1 MKKKP
6 LILAIDTSCDETS
19 ASVNSGRKILSNII
33 SSQVELHKKW
43 GGVVPDIARR
53 AHEDKIEPVVNKALK
68 RARIELDRI
77 DYISVTQG
85 PGLAIALEIGLKY
98 AQNLALKNQ
107 IPLIPINHIEA
118 HLLSPLAL
126 NSQGNGL
133 IKSSTLKETALKT
146 FPALGVVISG
156 GHTSL
161 IYIKNYNDYQI
172 LGETLDDAV
181 GECFDKVAR
190 MLNLGYPGGPI
201 ITSFAKKYRKNHK
214 KTSNEFELPTPMKK
228 NQDYNF
234 SYSGLKTA
242 CLYTIKDN
250 PNILKPQKTRKFCNE
265 FLNTVIKSLEIKIEK
280 ALKNKKEI
288 KSVLIGGGVSNNEF
302 IIRAIGHLA
311 RNYGKN
317 YYYPPKKLRTD
328 NAAMIGLVAYIKSQT
343 KSNVILKPTGISK
356 IDRRP
361 QLSIT

>member
-1 MKKKP
+1 MKKTP
-6 LILAIDTSCDETS
+6 LILAIDTSCDETA
-19 ASVNSGRKILSNII
+19 ASVVSGRKILSNII
-33 SSQVELHKKW
+33 ASQIDLHKKW

-53 AHEDKIEPVVNKALK
+53 AHKEKIKPVTQEALEKASINLN
-68 RARIELDRI
+68 EI
-77 DYISVTQG
+77 DYIAVTQG

-98 AQNLALKNQ
+98 AKSLASKNK
-107 IPLIPINHIEA
+107 IPLIPTNHIEA

-133 IKSSTLKETALKT
+133 IKGNTLQKT
-146 FPALGVVISG
+146 SEKIFPALGVVISG

-161 IYIKNYNDYQI
+161 IYIKNFNNYKI

-190 MLNLGYPGGPI
+190 MLELGYPGGPI
-201 ITSFAKKYRKNHK
+201 ITALARKYRRKNK
-214 KTSNEFELPTPMKK
+214 KSDDFELPVPMQKS
-228 NQDYNF
+228 QDYNF

-250 PNILKPQKTRKFCNE
+250 PKILTPPETNQFCNE
-265 FLNTVIKSLEIKIEK
+265 FLNTVIKSLIIKIEK
-280 ALKNKKEI
+280 ALKNNKEI
-288 KSVLIGGGVSNNEF
+288 KSILIGGGVSNNEF
-302 IIRAIGHLA
+302 IIRAVGRLA
-311 RNYGKN
+311 RSYNKK

-343 KSNVILKPTGISK
+343 ETRLILKPKNLDS
-356 IDRRP
+356 IDRKP
-361 QLSIT
+361 QLSLV